1 MALSEQDLQ
10 WMRRAVRLAKRG
22 FPVPNPH
29 VGAMIV
35 KDGVLVGEGFHPYKG
50 APHAEVYALQQAGE
64 RARGATLY
72 VTLEPCCHYGYTPP
86 CTNAIR
92 AAGIARVVVGML
104 DPNPEV
110 NGKGIQ
116 QLREAGVQVELL
128 NPDIPAEA
136 KLIDALEAVNRI
148 YLYWRRH
155 NRPFITLKAAMSLDG
170 KIATHT
176 GDSKWITGTRARGM
190 AHRLRAEHQAVLV
203 GVETVIRDRPR
214 LTARVRG
221 VRNQPLRVVLD
232 AQVRLS
238 RWRRKPREMPILNT
252 WRGLQDLPTIVFYKG
267 LPYYPDGKQLH
278 KAARWLEELGVFT
291 EPIYSNPEDPYR
303 VNVREVVD
311 YLWHIREVRSILVEG
326 GGQVAASFLEAK
338 LANRIAYF
346 YSPKLIG
353 GVDART
359 ALEGL
364 GVAEVARA
372 PRVVNITHRKLG
384 DDWLIEGDIVYPD

>member
-10 WMRRAVRLAKRG
+10 WMRRAIRLAKRG
-22 FPVPNPH
+22 FPAPNPH
-29 VGAMIV
+29 VGAVIV

-72 VTLEPCCHYGYTPP
+72 VTLEPCCHYGFTPP

-92 AAGIARVVVGML
+92 EAVIARVVVGML

-110 NGKGIQ
+110 NGKGVE

-128 NPDIPAEA
+128 DPDIPAEA
-136 KLIDALEAVNRI
+136 KLIDALEGVNRI

-155 NRPFITLKAAMSLDG
+155 NRSFITLKAAMSLDG

-176 GDSKWITGTRARGM
+176 GDSKWITGTRARGT

-232 AQVRLS
+232 AQVRLY
-238 RWRRKPREMPILNT
+238 RWHRKPREMPILNT

-278 KAARWLEELGVFT
+278 KRARWLEQLGVYT
-291 EPIYSNPEDPYR
+291 EPVYTKPEDPYR
-303 VNVREVVD
+303 VDVREVVR

-372 PRVVNITHRKLG
+372 PRVVNITHRKFG
-384 DDWLIEGDIVYPD
+384 EDWLIEGDIVYPD